1 MVSQPAVVTPGDLWS
16 AWQSTPSVV
25 LPLIVSGTWYALG
38 VRALWRRAGVGHGVR
53 RWQAACFGAGLATL
67 AIALLSPLD
76 ALAEALFS
84 AHMVQHLLLLAVAAP
99 LLALGE
105 PLLPAMWALPERW
118 RHGLGRWW
126 RASPAA
132 QRVVRGA
139 TDPLGVWLAQLAV
152 LWFWHLPGPYLAA
165 LRDERLHALEH
176 LAFLG
181 TAFAFWWVVVQPI
194 GRRRLAYGGAVVYL
208 ALSMMQSGALGA
220 ILAFARTPW
229 YPAHAAGAAAWHLTL
244 LEDQQL
250 AGLIMSVPMSFVYI
264 GAALVL
270 AARWFVFD
278 PAPRRRRRLSP
289 G

>member
-16 AWQSTPSVV
+16 AWQSTPAVV
-25 LPLIVSGTWYALG
+25 LPLVLSGTWYALG

-67 AIALLSPLD
+67 AVALLSPLD

-84 AHMVQHLLLLAVAAP
+84 AHMVQHLLLLVVAAP

-105 PLLPAMWALPERW
+105 PLLPAMWALPVRW
-118 RHGLGRWW
+118 RHGLGQWW
-126 RASPAA
+126 LSCVPARRA
-132 QRVVRGA
+132 VRGA
-139 TDPLGVWLAQLAV
+139 TGPLGVWLAQLAV

-278 PAPRRRRRLSP
+278 PAPRRRRLSP